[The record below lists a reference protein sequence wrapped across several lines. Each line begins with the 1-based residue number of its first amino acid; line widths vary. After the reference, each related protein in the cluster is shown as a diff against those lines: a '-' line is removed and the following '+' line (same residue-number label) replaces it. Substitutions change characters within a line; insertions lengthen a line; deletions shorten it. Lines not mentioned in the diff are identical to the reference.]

1 MRNLI
6 DAIVRNL
13 RRRARFVAPIATA
26 AILASCTATV
36 TPGTYPGSPAVPVSV
51 TVSNPIAGIA
61 QMASADV
68 QAGIAELIAAGAA
81 STAAPLSL
89 QDSLTCAYWLKG
101 TAIPQAQQIMAGL
114 TPTNGAVQGPY
125 SLFIAGKIAYVGIK
139 GLSSSVQG
147 QFIDAFNHNCGAAV
161 AGDVN
166 AIDQLLLKVGISVV
180 PIPGVSAITNFI
192 PALP

>member
-61 QMASADV
+61 KMATADV
-68 QAGIAELIAAGAA
+68 QAGVAELIAAGAA
-81 STAAPLSL
+81 STTAPLSL
-89 QDSLTCAYWLKG
+89 QDSLTCGNWLL
-101 TAIPQAQQIMAGL
+101 TAIPQAVNITNGL
-114 TPTNGAVQGPY
+114 IPANGAVQGPY

-147 QFIDAFNHNCGAAV
+147 QFIDTFNHYCGAAV

-166 AIDQLLLKVGISVV
+166 AINTLLLKVGVSVV
-180 PIPGVSAITNFI
+180 PIPGVSGILGGL
-192 PALP
+192 LPGLP